1 MYEVVFTRKAAKQ
14 VKNLEPAHRRKL
26 KEIVL
31 ALSQNPFSYPYRKIR
46 GEEHTYRIRVG
57 SFRIL
62 YEVDDEN
69 MRVVIFKVERR
80 ERAYR

>member
-1 MYEVVFTRKAAKQ
+1 MSMYEVVFTRKAAKQ

-46 GEEHTYRIRVG
+46 STLTG
-57 SFRIL
+57 SGSAVSESSTRL
-62 YEVDDEN
+62 
-69 MRVVIFKVERR
+69 MTRT
-80 ERAYR
+80 